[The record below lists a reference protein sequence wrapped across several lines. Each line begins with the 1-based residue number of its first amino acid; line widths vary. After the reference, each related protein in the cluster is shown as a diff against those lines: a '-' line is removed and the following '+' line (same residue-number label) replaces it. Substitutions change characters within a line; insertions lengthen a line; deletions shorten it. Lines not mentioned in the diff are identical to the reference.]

1 MMLDKLGALN
11 AFLIY
16 DIFQLMM
23 DLLGYNPNISLG
35 KSVCCFKSLSM

>member
-23 DLLGYNPNISLG
+23 DLLGYNPIVKQGGSC
-35 KSVCCFKSLSM
+35 V